1 MKKLLWYD
9 KGKIEDEW
17 GKKMQFEDDELKKLL
32 KYIRTAKDQSTELYE
47 AMIDIETYGEVD
59 HDGMPVVNS
68 LELKEDIL
76 DMEKLIEKIEK
87 HLIMNK

>member
-1 MKKLLWYD
+1 
-9 KGKIEDEW
+9 
-17 GKKMQFEDDELKKLL
+17 MQFEDDELKKLL

-87 HLIMNK
+87 HLIRNR

>member
-1 MKKLLWYD
+1 
-9 KGKIEDEW
+9 
-17 GKKMQFEDDELKKLL
+17 MQFEEDELKKLL

-76 DMEKLIEKIEK
+76 DMEKIIEKIEK

>member
-1 MKKLLWYD
+1 
-9 KGKIEDEW
+9 
-17 GKKMQFEDDELKKLL
+17 MQFEDDELKKLL

-76 DMEKLIEKIEK
+76 DMEKIIEKIEK
-87 HLIMNK
+87 HLIMNR

>member
-1 MKKLLWYD
+1 
-9 KGKIEDEW
+9 
-17 GKKMQFEDDELKKLL
+17 MQFEEDELKKLL

>member
-1 MKKLLWYD
+1 
-9 KGKIEDEW
+9 
-17 GKKMQFEDDELKKLL
+17 MQFEDDELKKLL

-76 DMEKLIEKIEK
+76 DMEKIIEKIEK